1 MNILLTNDDGID
13 HSGIKSLFL
22 ELDKNHNVFVMAPDR
37 NRSGFGSAITFL
49 TETNAKKL
57 EENINSLDGTPVDC
71 VKNALEFYC
80 PFEPDIVVSGINP
93 GPNLGHLM
101 LYSGTVGAAIQ
112 GRDLKHPSI
121 AISVSSFEITDYS
134 FAAKTVLKI
143 LENITNLN
151 LSEKSILNVN
161 VPDHNLFKQ
170 PKMKVTKTF
179 IDEEATSDDEIE
191 DDVSSLESGNIS
203 SYLNFFLMPNKSR
216 RCLAHSGSSVLEA
229 IAIGISLSS
238 MAWNISIASE

>member
-1 MNILLTNDDGID
+1 MKILLTNDDCYD
-13 HSGIKSLFL
+13 HPGIKTLFQ
-22 ELDKNHNVFVMAPDR
+22 ELSKHHEVFMMAPDT
-37 NRSGFGSAITFL
+37 NKSGFSSALTFL
-49 TETNAKKL
+49 TPITEQKIEK
-57 EENINSLDGTPVDC
+57 NIYKIDGTPVDC
-71 VKNALEFYC
+71 VRLALEEFC
-80 PFEPDIVVSGINP
+80 PFVPDLVVSGINP
-93 GPNLGHLM
+93 GPNIGHLM

-143 LENITNLN
+143 LENIKNLN

-170 PKMKVTKTF
+170 PQMKVTKTF
-179 IDEEATSDDEIE
+179 IDEKATSDDEIE

-203 SYLNFFLMPNKSR
+203 
-216 RCLAHSGSSVLEA
+216 
-229 IAIGISLSS
+229 ISPIK
-238 MAWNISIASE
+238 ISTFDKANLKAVDTWLGKF

>member
-1 MNILLTNDDGID
+1 MKILLTNDDGYD
-13 HSGIKSLFL
+13 HPGIKTLFQ
-22 ELDKNHNVFVMAPDR
+22 ELSKHHEVFMMAPDT
-37 NRSGFGSAITFL
+37 NKSGFSSALTFL
-49 TETNAKKL
+49 TPITEQKIEK
-57 EENINSLDGTPVDC
+57 NIYKIDGTPVDC
-71 VKNALEFYC
+71 VRLALEEFC
-80 PFEPDIVVSGINP
+80 PFVPDLVVSGINP
-93 GPNLGHLM
+93 GPNIGHLM

-143 LENITNLN
+143 LENIKNLN

-170 PKMKVTKTF
+170 PQMKVTKTF
-179 IDEEATSDDEIE
+179 IDEKATSDDEIE

-203 SYLNFFLMPNKSR
+203 ISPIKISTFDKANLNAEDTWLGKF
-216 RCLAHSGSSVLEA
+216 
-229 IAIGISLSS
+229 
-238 MAWNISIASE
+238 

>member
-1 MNILLTNDDGID
+1 MKILLTNDDGYD
-13 HSGIKSLFL
+13 HPGIKTLFQ
-22 ELDKNHNVFVMAPDR
+22 ELSKHHEVFMMAPDT
-37 NRSGFGSAITFL
+37 NKSGFSSALTFL
-49 TETNAKKL
+49 TPITEQKIEK
-57 EENINSLDGTPVDC
+57 NIYKIDGTPVDC
-71 VKNALEFYC
+71 VRLALEEFC
-80 PFEPDIVVSGINP
+80 PFVPDLVDSGINP
-93 GPNLGHLM
+93 GPNIGHLM

-143 LENITNLN
+143 LENIKNLN

-170 PKMKVTKTF
+170 PQMKVTKTF
-179 IDEEATSDDEIE
+179 IDEKATSDDEIE

-203 SYLNFFLMPNKSR
+203 
-216 RCLAHSGSSVLEA
+216 
-229 IAIGISLSS
+229 ISPIK
-238 MAWNISIASE
+238 ISTFDKANLKAVDTWLGKF

>member
-1 MNILLTNDDGID
+1 MKILLTNDDGYD
-13 HSGIKSLFL
+13 HPGIKTLFQ
-22 ELDKNHNVFVMAPDR
+22 ELSKHHQVFMMAPDT
-37 NRSGFGSAITFL
+37 NKSGFSSALTFL
-49 TETNAKKL
+49 TPITEQKIEK
-57 EENINSLDGTPVDC
+57 NIYKIDGTPVDC
-71 VKNALEFYC
+71 VRLALEEFC
-80 PFEPDIVVSGINP
+80 PFVPDLVVSGINP
-93 GPNLGHLM
+93 GPNIGHLM

-143 LENITNLN
+143 LENIKNLN

-170 PKMKVTKTF
+170 PQMKVTKTF
-179 IDEEATSDDEIE
+179 IDEKATSDDEIE

-203 SYLNFFLMPNKSR
+203 
-216 RCLAHSGSSVLEA
+216 
-229 IAIGISLSS
+229 ISPIR
-238 MAWNISIASE
+238 ISTFDKANLKAVDTWLGKF

>member
-1 MNILLTNDDGID
+1 MKILLTNDDGYD
-13 HSGIKSLFL
+13 HPGIKTLFQ
-22 ELDKNHNVFVMAPDR
+22 ELSKHHQVFMMALDT
-37 NRSGFGSAITFL
+37 NKSGFSSALTFL
-49 TETNAKKL
+49 TPITEQKIEK
-57 EENINSLDGTPVDC
+57 NIYKIDGTPVDC
-71 VKNALEFYC
+71 VRLALEEFC
-80 PFEPDIVVSGINP
+80 PFVPDLVVSGINP
-93 GPNLGHLM
+93 GPNIGHLM

-143 LENITNLN
+143 LENINNLN

-170 PKMKVTKTF
+170 PQMKVTKTF

-203 SYLNFFLMPNKSR
+203 
-216 RCLAHSGSSVLEA
+216 
-229 IAIGISLSS
+229 ISPIK
-238 MAWNISIASE
+238 ISTFDKANLKAVDTWLGKF

>member
-1 MNILLTNDDGID
+1 MKILLTNDDGYD
-13 HSGIKSLFL
+13 HPGIKTLFQ
-22 ELDKNHNVFVMAPDR
+22 ELSKHHEVFMMAPDT
-37 NRSGFGSAITFL
+37 NKSGFSSALTFL
-49 TETNAKKL
+49 TPITEQKIEK
-57 EENINSLDGTPVDC
+57 NIYKINGTPVDC
-71 VKNALEFYC
+71 VRLSLEEFC
-80 PFEPDIVVSGINP
+80 PFVPDLVVSGINP
-93 GPNLGHLM
+93 GPNIGHLM

-143 LENITNLN
+143 LENIKNLN

-170 PKMKVTKTF
+170 PQMKVTKTF
-179 IDEEATSDDEIE
+179 IDEKATSDDEIE

-203 SYLNFFLMPNKSR
+203 
-216 RCLAHSGSSVLEA
+216 
-229 IAIGISLSS
+229 ISPIK
-238 MAWNISIASE
+238 ISTFDKANLKAVDTWLGKF

>member
-1 MNILLTNDDGID
+1 MKILLTNDDGYD
-13 HSGIKSLFL
+13 HPGINTLFQ
-22 ELDKNHNVFVMAPDR
+22 ELSIHHEVFMMAPDT
-37 NRSGFGSAITFL
+37 NKSGFSSALTFL
-49 TETNAKKL
+49 TPINEQKI
-57 EENINSLDGTPVDC
+57 EENVYKIDGTPVDC
-71 VKNALEFYC
+71 VRLALEEFC
-80 PFEPDIVVSGINP
+80 PFVPDLVVSGINP
-93 GPNLGHLM
+93 GPNIGHLM

-112 GRDLKHPSI
+112 GRDLKYPSI
-121 AISVSSFEITDYS
+121 AISVSSFEISDYS

-170 PKMKVTKTF
+170 PQMKVTKTF

-203 SYLNFFLMPNKSR
+203 
-216 RCLAHSGSSVLEA
+216 
-229 IAIGISLSS
+229 ISPIK
-238 MAWNISIASE
+238 ISTFDKANLKAVDTWLGKF

>member
-1 MNILLTNDDGID
+1 MKILLTNDDGYD
-13 HSGIKSLFL
+13 HPGIKTLFQ
-22 ELDKNHNVFVMAPDR
+22 ELSKHHQVFMMAPDT
-37 NRSGFGSAITFL
+37 NKSGFSSALTFL
-49 TETNAKKL
+49 TPITEKKI
-57 EENINSLDGTPVDC
+57 EKNIYKIDGTPVDC
-71 VKNALEFYC
+71 VRLALEEFC
-80 PFEPDIVVSGINP
+80 PFVPDLVVSGINP
-93 GPNLGHLM
+93 GPNIGHLM

-143 LENITNLN
+143 LENIKNLN

-170 PKMKVTKTF
+170 PQMKVTKTF
-179 IDEEATSDDEIE
+179 IDEKATSDDEIE

-203 SYLNFFLMPNKSR
+203 
-216 RCLAHSGSSVLEA
+216 
-229 IAIGISLSS
+229 ISPIK
-238 MAWNISIASE
+238 ISTFDKANLKAVDTWLGKF

>member
-1 MNILLTNDDGID
+1 MKILLTNDDGYD
-13 HSGIKSLFL
+13 HPGIKTLFQ
-22 ELDKNHNVFVMAPDR
+22 ELSKQHEVFMMAPDT
-37 NRSGFGSAITFL
+37 NKSGFSSALTFL
-49 TETNAKKL
+49 TPITEQKIEK
-57 EENINSLDGTPVDC
+57 NIYKIDGTPVDC
-71 VKNALEFYC
+71 VRLALEEFC
-80 PFEPDIVVSGINP
+80 PFVPDLVVSGINP
-93 GPNLGHLM
+93 GPNIGHLM

-143 LENITNLN
+143 LENIKNLN

-170 PKMKVTKTF
+170 PQMKVTKTF
-179 IDEEATSDDEIE
+179 IDEKATSDDEIE

-203 SYLNFFLMPNKSR
+203 
-216 RCLAHSGSSVLEA
+216 
-229 IAIGISLSS
+229 ISPIK
-238 MAWNISIASE
+238 ISTFDKANLKAVDTWLGKF